1 MPGRVLPIYVVCDE
15 SYSMTD
21 HMGTLNA
28 GLRELH
34 RCVRSDPSA
43 SSQVRLCLIGFAD
56 TARVVVPLSPL
67 ADVPDF
73 GVLAARANT
82 NYGAAFTLLR
92 DTIER
97 DVADLSAQSRR
108 MYHPTVLFLSD
119 GQPTDPALWR
129 RAHSRLLDRDWPVRP
144 RIVAFGVGDA
154 DAATM
159 RAVGDFKAYVHD
171 RRATML
177 DDAVRVFAETL
188 TDSLVLHG
196 ADDAAVRVPDRPT
209 GLAELPADLF

>member
-1 MPGRVLPIYVVCDE
+1 MRDRVLPIYVVCDE

-34 RCVRSDPSA
+34 RCVQNDPSA
-43 SSQVRLCLIGFAD
+43 NSRTRLCLIGFAD

-67 ADVPDF
+67 ADLPDI
-73 GVLAARANT
+73 GVLAARAST
-82 NYGAAFTLLR
+82 NYAPAFTLLR
-92 DTIER
+92 ETIER
-97 DVADLSAQSRR
+97 DVADLCAHSRR
-108 MYHPTVLFLSD
+108 MYQPTVFFLSD

-129 RAHSRLLDRDWPVRP
+129 LAHSRLLDHDWAVRP

-159 RAVGDFKAYVHD
+159 RAVGDFKAYLCD
-171 RRATML
+171 KRTTML
-177 DDAVRVFAETL
+177 DDAVRMFAETL

-196 ADDAAVRVPDRPT
+196 TDDAALRIRDHVAGFT
-209 GLAELPADLF
+209 ELTADLY